1 MNSEKKSKI
10 KSLLLDKTESQ
21 LRELIIDIVS
31 RFPDSYEFIFRQEK
45 SEGKVDV
52 NAELAAELWT
62 DAEAIISEFN
72 EYGGGPEEDEEE
84 AHEKIEELSKLLP
97 SLPWQERREI
107 MDDMLKQYHLGNSGF
122 DDVLIDACFE
132 MCKEEQEWLYLAERL
147 LSFGGRWD
155 KKLAMDIYSE
165 LGAGD
170 EYLKIRHNSLE
181 YGEDYL
187 DLACHYEE
195 EGDKDKALEL
205 AHTGLK
211 KAVGYLGGLLEYL
224 FDYYEEKRDTAKLE
238 KLKNFCESKKSD
250 LEMMYGRLH
259 NYYKS
264 ISDYENAKKYIL
276 LKFGIVRGHELSK
289 LYADIRDFLSQD
301 DWNKYE
307 ADLFAALKERD
318 TTGYLNVCFD
328 KGLKQE
334 VLDFVMR
341 QKAPSKFNYWWS
353 IDYDEFA
360 DRLAGDYPREIIEY
374 YNKKAIVL
382 AEAGA
387 GRDRTNYKGAIRHLE
402 KIKNIFTN
410 ILNDESAWHHLL
422 AGLRMTYQKRP
433 AFMEESR
440 VLDD

>member
-1 MNSEKKSKI
+1 M
-10 KSLLLDKTESQ
+10 T
-21 LRELIIDIVS
+21 
-31 RFPDSYEFIFRQEK
+31 
-45 SEGKVDV
+45 
-52 NAELAAELWT
+52 
-62 DAEAIISEFN
+62 
-72 EYGGGPEEDEEE
+72 
-84 AHEKIEELSKLLP
+84 
-97 SLPWQERREI
+97 
-107 MDDMLKQYHLGNSGF
+107 
-122 DDVLIDACFE
+122 DACFE

-170 EYLKIRHNSLE
+170 EYLKIRQNSLE

-187 DLACHYEE
+187 ELAHYYEE

-224 FDYYEEKRDTAKLE
+224 FDHYEEKRDTAKLE
-238 KLKNFCESKKSD
+238 KLKKFCESKKSN

-259 NYYKS
+259 DYYKS

-289 LYADIRDFLSQD
+289 LYADIRVFLNQD
-301 DWNKYE
+301 DWNKCE
-307 ADLFAALKERD
+307 AELFAALKEHD
-318 TTGYLNVCFD
+318 TAGYLNVCFD

-341 QKAPSKFNYWWS
+341 QKAPFKFSYWS
-353 IDYDEFA
+353 FDYDEFA
-360 DRLAGDYPREIIEY
+360 DKLAVDYPHEIIEY
-374 YNKKAIVL
+374 YKNKAVEL

-387 GRDRTNYKGAIRHLE
+387 GRDRINYKGAMRHLE
-402 KIKNIFTN
+402 KTKNIFTN
-410 ILNDESAWHHLL
+410 ILNDEPAWHNLL
-422 AGLRMTYQKRP
+422 AGLRTTYQKRP